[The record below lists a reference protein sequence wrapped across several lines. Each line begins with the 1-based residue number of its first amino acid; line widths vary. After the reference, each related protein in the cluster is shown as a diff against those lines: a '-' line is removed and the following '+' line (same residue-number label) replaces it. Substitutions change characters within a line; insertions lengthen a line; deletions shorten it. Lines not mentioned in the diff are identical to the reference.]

1 MKHIAFVL
9 TFALA
14 LTLPAFATSTSQP
27 EHLSKKQ
34 LAALIATATTPAQ
47 HQRIADYYRPE
58 SDKLMAESNYHA
70 AMAAAFRANPMTN
83 NLKAAFRTVDHCEY
97 LAKSLKAKAEKAEAL
112 ALEHERMA
120 EAAEHK

>member
-14 LTLPAFATSTSQP
+14 LTLPVFATSTSQP

-34 LAALIATATTPAQ
+34 LTGLIATATTPAQ
-47 HQRIADYYRPE
+47 HHRIADYYRAE
-58 SDKLMAESNYHA
+58 SDKLMGESNYHA

-83 NLKAAFRTVDHCEY
+83 NPKAAFRTVDHCEY
-97 LAKSLKAKAEKAEAL
+97 LAQSLKSKAEKAEAL

-120 EAAEHK
+120 QAAQQK